1 MKKWIIIEK
10 NHEERVD
17 NPPVFRDN
25 STLID
30 EDYSMDFA
38 VTGQIKNKRLVEFYV
53 KQMIKELGM
62 NRLRKPV
69 IHIKFVTHADGADG
83 LCDGE
88 KNKYAEI
95 LIARKC
101 PHTGRKFGFVE
112 MMQTLAHEMVHA
124 RQFIRGQ
131 LFNQGGWAWKG
142 RNADGYEYQNQ
153 PWEKEAYRLEKEL
166 FMECFPH
173 FAEFTN

>member
-1 MKKWIIIEK
+1 MKKWMIIEK
-10 NHEERVD
+10 NHEERVA

-69 IHIKFVTHADGADG
+69 IQIKFVTHADGADG

-88 KNKYAEI
+88 KNK
-95 LIARKC
+95 
-101 PHTGRKFGFVE
+101 
-112 MMQTLAHEMVHA
+112 
-124 RQFIRGQ
+124 
-131 LFNQGGWAWKG
+131 
-142 RNADGYEYQNQ
+142 
-153 PWEKEAYRLEKEL
+153 
-166 FMECFPH
+166 
-173 FAEFTN
+173 